1 MRFITGFTF
10 VGLLL
15 TGFNTRAED
24 CALGERY
31 SSLAHDRAAN
41 HQDDEAMA
49 FYRQSID
56 ACPTY
61 AAYQELGEL
70 AAKSPQRADK
80 EKAVSSFVA
89 AHAHAPSP
97 QASARSLY
105 SYAALLNQE
114 DDPQNAYPLIVQSRA
129 LDPPTSDI
137 VALANTLEKKYRHP
151 TQEQTVRAMQYS
163 I

>member
-10 VGLLL
+10 IGFLLVG
-15 TGFNTRAED
+15 FDSRSED

-31 SSLAHDRAAN
+31 LSLAHDRTAD

-80 EKAVSSFVA
+80 EKAVNAFVA
-89 AHAHAPSP
+89 AYARAPSP

-105 SYAALLNQE
+105 LYAALLNPE
-114 DDPQNAYPLIVQSRA
+114 EHPQ
-129 LDPPTSDI
+129 
-137 VALANTLEKKYRHP
+137 
-151 TQEQTVRAMQYS
+151 
-163 I
+163 